1 MVSHLLQR
9 KLNWQ
14 AAATALSMT
23 LALPGLFGST
33 LLQASEPVEAT
44 QWHAHQQ
51 QREQVVLERQAEFVA
66 ALDPQVTE
74 GNLGGVPV
82 LWVKPPNWTDKNKLV
97 VYTHGGGYVMLSARS
112 TLASSALVAHRSGL
126 QVLAVDYTLAPQ
138 SQWRETTG
146 QVVAVFEALLKQGYA
161 MPDIALYGDSAGGG
175 LAAGSVLRM
184 RDLGLGMP
192 AALVLWSPWSDVTD
206 AADRGDCQHTGQ
218 REGQPEG
225 QPGLAPAHLRL
236 AAAAYADPGDQKHP
250 WVSPV
255 YGDYATGF
263 PPTLIQGG
271 TAEGLLDT
279 FVRHYQALDSSGQE
293 VWLDLYPGAVHV
305 FQVQRAGSPQ
315 AEMALDKSVAFMRRH
330 LGVSH
335 DNASR

>member
-1 MVSHLLQR
+1 MLSHLLQR
-9 KLNWQ
+9 NLNRQ
-14 AAATALSMT
+14 AAGCALSAT
-23 LALPGLFGST
+23 LVLAALIGSAS
-33 LLQASEPVEAT
+33 LQASESAEAT
-44 QWHAHQQ
+44 QWQVHQQ

-66 ALDPQVTE
+66 TLDPQVTE

-82 LWVKPPNWTDKNKLV
+82 LWVKPPNWTDKDKLV

-126 QVLAVDYTLAPQ
+126 QVLSVDYTLAPQ
-138 SQWRETTG
+138 SRWRETTG

-161 MPDIALYGDSAGGG
+161 QADIALYGDSAGGG

-192 AALVLWSPWSDVTD
+192 AALVLWSPWSDLTEY
-206 AADRGDCQHTGQ
+206 ADNGSCDSAD
-218 REGQPEG
+218 
-225 QPGLAPAHLRL
+225 QPGLDPAYLRV
-236 AAAAYADPGDQKHP
+236 AAAAYADPDDQKHP
-250 WVSPV
+250 WASPV

-279 FVRHYQALDSSGQE
+279 FVRHYQALDSSGQP
-293 VWLDLYPGAVHV
+293 VRLDLYPGAVHV
-305 FQVQRAGSPQ
+305 FQVHRAGSPQ
-315 AEMALDKSVAFMRRH
+315 AEMALNKSVAFMRHH
-330 LGVSH
+330 LGVGPDS
-335 DNASR
+335 ASR

>member
-1 MVSHLLQR
+1 MLSQLLQCE
-9 KLNWQ
+9 LNRQ
-14 AAATALSMT
+14 AAASAVSTT
-23 LALPGLFGST
+23 LASAALFGSAW
-33 LLQASEPVEAT
+33 LWASEPFQAT
-44 QWHAHQQ
+44 QWQAHQQ

-66 ALDPQVTE
+66 TLDPKVKE
-74 GNLGGVPV
+74 GTLGGVPV
-82 LWVKPPNWTDKNKLV
+82 LWVKPPNWSDKNKLV

-126 QVLAVDYTLAPQ
+126 QVLAVDYTLAPH
-138 SQWRETTG
+138 SRWRETTG

-161 MPDIALYGDSAGGG
+161 PADVALYGDSAGGG

-192 AALVLWSPWSDVTD
+192 AALVLWSPWSDIADD
-206 AADRGDCQHTGQ
+206 AETNAC
-218 REGQPEG
+218 EPEG
-225 QPGLAPAHLRL
+225 QPAGQPNPAQLQL
-236 AAAAYADPGDQKHP
+236 AAAAYADPVDQKHP

-255 YGDYATGF
+255 YGDYAKGF

>member
-1 MVSHLLQR
+1 MLSQLLLHT
-9 KLNWQ
+9 LNWQ
-14 AAATALSMT
+14 AVQLAISAT
-23 LALPGLFGST
+23 LALAALSGSPF
-33 LLQASEPVEAT
+33 LQASDSVEAT
-44 QWHAHQQ
+44 QWRAHQQ
-51 QREQVVLERQAEFVA
+51 QREQAALDRQAEFVA
-66 ALDPQVTE
+66 ALKPQVTE
-74 GNLGGVPV
+74 ANLGGVPV
-82 LWVKPPNWTDKNKLV
+82 LWVKPPNWTDKGKLV

-126 QVLAVDYTLAPQ
+126 QVLAVDYTLAPH
-138 SQWRETTG
+138 SRWRETTG

-161 MPDIALYGDSAGGG
+161 PADIALYGDSAGGG

-192 AALVLWSPWSDVTD
+192 AALVLWSPWSDLTD
-206 AADRGDCQHTGQ
+206 DADNGACHLE
-218 REGQPEG
+218 REPEG
-225 QPGLAPAHLRL
+225 QPGLNPAYLRR
-236 AAAAYADPGDQKHP
+236 AAAAYADPDDQKHP
-250 WVSPV
+250 WASPV

-279 FVRHYQALDSSGQE
+279 FVRHYQALDSGGQP

-330 LGVSH
+330 LGVRQ
-335 DNASR
+335 DDTGR